1 MVTARPA
8 DSKAGEAK
16 LVAYTDENGRYTMNL
31 PPGDWDIQVEA
42 FGFTPVRARIK
53 MQNEP
58 ISKGWTLDMP
68 KFGQPTASAPEKP
81 SAPAAAILQNEPK
94 TPAATP
100 EKPSVSTPSPRERRR
115 PDGQGSGPG
124 GRGRGQQQAG
134 QTPAGPGGRG
144 RGGPPQGPG
153 FQNAQVTAT
162 QDGQQALADA
172 ANMTAGAAGLT
183 GTEEADE
190 SFIVGGS
197 TSGGLGASSDQE
209 AMRQRMLAMGPGGR
223 GGPGGPGGLGG
234 PNGDGPGGNGQLGL
248 PPGMSVPGSDGIG
261 LGGLGANAIN
271 GGFGPGPGGLGGDQ
285 PGGPR
290 LGGGPGGRG
299 GPRGG
304 RFVGWGRGGGA
315 G

>member
-58 ISKGWTLDMP
+58 ISKEWTLDMP

-100 EKPSVSTPSPRERRR
+100 EKPAVSTTSPRERRR

-124 GRGRGQQQAG
+124 ARGRGQQQPC
-134 QTPAGPGGRG
+134 QPQAGPAEGARG
-144 RGGPPQGPG
+144 RGPP
-153 FQNAQVTAT
+153 
-162 QDGQQALADA
+162 
-172 ANMTAGAAGLT
+172 
-183 GTEEADE
+183 
-190 SFIVGGS
+190 
-197 TSGGLGASSDQE
+197 
-209 AMRQRMLAMGPGGR
+209 RR
-223 GGPGGPGGLGG
+223 G
-234 PNGDGPGGNGQLGL
+234 
-248 PPGMSVPGSDGIG
+248 VP
-261 LGGLGANAIN
+261 
-271 GGFGPGPGGLGGDQ
+271 
-285 PGGPR
+285 
-290 LGGGPGGRG
+290 
-299 GPRGG
+299 
-304 RFVGWGRGGGA
+304 
-315 G
+315 